1 MWQSRRDRQGE
12 TKGCGNQG
20 ETHREKQRDGGNP
33 GETDREKQRDVVIKE
48 GQTGRNK
55 GMW

>member
-12 TKGCGNQG
+12 TERCGNQG
-20 ETHREKQRDGGNP
+20 ETDREKQRCGNQ

-48 GQTGRNK
+48 RHTGRNRE
-55 GMW
+55 MW